1 MVKKVMVVI
10 AILITTMRVSAQ
22 CDTADIIQN
31 FWDSLSVHPRSINTE
46 RAVTLMECPDSFS
59 VITIDNEIFPKKFS
73 FLPKMNWEMK
83 TTKTILLYNN
93 GWKTHVCEPYY
104 FEANKMLVAYICGY
118 VVFFLL
124 LIWNAFHH
132 RNYFL
137 RELKKRKTQKS
148 LEPTRDELIKEYNE
162 YESLLSFAKFET
174 FFSFVLMIGF
184 CIAPSMYYRDITG
197 TSTYYIS
204 MAWYTVC
211 FFILS
216 ILVRKII
223 TCSNMKKL
231 QEAL

>member
-1 MVKKVMVVI
+1 MVKKIVVVI

-31 FWDSLSVHPRSINTE
+31 FWDSLNAHPSSISTE
-46 RAVTLMECPDSFS
+46 RAVTLMKCRDSFN

-124 LIWNAFHH
+124 LIWHAFHQ

-137 RELKKRKTQKS
+137 RELEKRKTQKS

-174 FFSFVLMIGF
+174 FSSIVLLVGF
-184 CIAPSMYYRDITG
+184 WIAPEMHYRNILIT
-197 TSTYYIS
+197 SNYIIPI
-204 MAWYTVC
+204 MWYTIC
-211 FFILS
+211 FFILT
-216 ILVRKII
+216 IVLRKII
-223 TCSNMKKL
+223 TCWDMKKL
-231 QEAL
+231 QAL